1 LHRTRVRCGPITG
14 VTGPPGASFCAYV
27 IRRIGFPGLRDLY
40 GALKRDD
47 MNHNAQAIEHA
58 LGQDLGTIE
67 ADWHTS
73 SRH

>member
-1 LHRTRVRCGPITG
+1 
-14 VTGPPGASFCAYV
+14 
-27 IRRIGFPGLRDLY
+27 
-40 GALKRDD
+40 